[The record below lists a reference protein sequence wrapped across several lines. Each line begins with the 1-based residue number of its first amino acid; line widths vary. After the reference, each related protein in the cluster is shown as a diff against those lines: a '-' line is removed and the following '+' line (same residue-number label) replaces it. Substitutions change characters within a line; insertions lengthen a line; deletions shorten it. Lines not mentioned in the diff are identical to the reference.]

1 MLLLLFEPSVNLAIL
16 LLILGIVLAVSCW
29 RNLADAPVHYQ
40 LPGDR
45 VPSITMLVGLVLGLL
60 LTVGGGV
67 VGYKALTAPPDS
79 GCAPSG

>member
-1 MLLLLFEPSVNLAIL
+1 MALSLFEPSVNLAIL
-16 LLILGIVLAVSCW
+16 LLLLGIVLAVSCW

-45 VPSITMLVGLVLGLL
+45 TPGALMLVGLVLGLL

-67 VGYKALTAPPDS
+67 VGYQAVTAPPAS
-79 GCAPSG
+79 NCAPSG